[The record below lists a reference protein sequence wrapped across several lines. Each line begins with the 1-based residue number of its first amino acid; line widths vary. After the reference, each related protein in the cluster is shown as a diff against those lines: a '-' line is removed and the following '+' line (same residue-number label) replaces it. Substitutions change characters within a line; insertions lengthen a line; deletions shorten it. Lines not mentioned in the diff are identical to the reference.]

1 MDAIDEDFL
10 SYCFITVQADLEGY
24 SFSSVAWRYTSAGI
38 DMGAYFGNIQ
48 NRHDFSATA
57 SEISIITSLNL
68 SRVTFAGLISLFRF
82 PCGPHDNFKSKFF
95 SLFFFFIIKL
105 AKIAWSSY

>member
-1 MDAIDEDFL
+1 MEAINKDFL
-10 SYCFITVQADLEGY
+10 SYCFTTEQADLEGY

-68 SRVTFAGLISLFRF
+68 SRVTFAGLISLFQF
-82 PCGPHDNFKSKFF
+82 PCGPHDNFKSKFN
-95 SLFFFFIIKL
+95 SFFFFIIKL